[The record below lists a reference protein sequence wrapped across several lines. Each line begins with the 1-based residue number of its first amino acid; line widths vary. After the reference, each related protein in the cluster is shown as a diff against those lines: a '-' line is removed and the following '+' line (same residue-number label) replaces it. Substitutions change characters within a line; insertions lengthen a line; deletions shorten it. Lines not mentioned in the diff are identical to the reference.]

1 MDLTKELNVSES
13 VRFMGYVHHGPDL
26 FELYR
31 QTDIFLLPSFHEG
44 IPNAILEAMA
54 HSMPIVTTN
63 VGGLSSVITD
73 GVEGILIS
81 AGNLDAVTARR
92 LFAHAQADRQQ
103 LIGEIR
109 DGKPDIILVDTRPGR
124 IVADNR
130 VASWSEWV
138 QADRELSALI
148 AANYRE
154 VDNAEGVAILKRNGT

>member
-1 MDLTKELNVSES
+1 MRAVGGRWIS
-13 VRFMGYVHHGPDL
+13 R
-26 FELYR
+26 
-31 QTDIFLLPSFHEG
+31 SFSLWVTQ
-44 IPNAILEAMA
+44 NAAIL
-54 HSMPIVTTN
+54 S
-63 VGGLSSVITD
+63 
-73 GVEGILIS
+73 S

-92 LFAHAQADRQQ
+92 LFTYAQTDRQQ

-138 QADRELSALI
+138 KADRELSALV